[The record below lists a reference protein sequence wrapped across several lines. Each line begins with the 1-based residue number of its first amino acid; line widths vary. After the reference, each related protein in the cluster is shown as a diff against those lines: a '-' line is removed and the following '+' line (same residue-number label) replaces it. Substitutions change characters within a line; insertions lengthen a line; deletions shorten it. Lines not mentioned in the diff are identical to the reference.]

1 MMLVAL
7 LRSFRLWRARC
18 ATMLACTL
26 SLGAFGALAGPPL
39 VPAAAA
45 QGAPTLERAATQ
57 DYELLVETV
66 ASGLEHPWSLAFL
79 PDGAML
85 VTERPGTIRLVT
97 PDGRVSG
104 PLAGTPPVAAEGQAG
119 MLDIALDPDF
129 EANGLVYMAYA
140 EEREGGIGLSVARAV
155 FNREAGAF
163 ATPEVIF
170 RQMPAVSGGRH
181 LGARLAFHPDG
192 TLFVTAGDRGN
203 HSDEAQEPGNHIG
216 AIMRINPDG
225 SIPAGNPHET
235 MPGWAP
241 EIWSIGHRNVQGA
254 TMRPGTEQFWTHEH
268 GARGGDEVNLIE
280 PGLNYGWPVIA
291 YGTHYAGG
299 RIGVGTHREGM
310 EQPVYFWDPA
320 LAPSG
325 MAFYDGEAFPRW
337 QGDLFIGGLVSRVVS
352 RLTLAGDA
360 VIAEERILGELGER
374 IRDVRNG
381 PDGAL
386 YLLTDAANGRILRVV
401 PAP

>member
-1 MMLVAL
+1 MADVMSRFLLYRRVRKVAL
-7 LRSFRLWRARC
+7 A
-18 ATMLACTL
+18 L
-26 SLGAFGALAGPPL
+26 SLGVLAALTGPAL
-39 VPAAAA
+39 IGNAEAQANPA
-45 QGAPTLERAATQ
+45 PERVATQ

-66 ASGLEHPWSLAFL
+66 TSGLEHPWSLAFL

-85 VTERPGTIRLVT
+85 VTERAGTVRLVSA
-97 PDGRVSG
+97 DGRVSD
-104 PLAGTPPVAAEGQAG
+104 PLAGTPPVADINQGG

-129 EANGLVYMAYA
+129 AENRRVYMAYA
-140 EEREGGIGLSVARAV
+140 EERDGGIGLSVARAV
-155 FNREAGAF
+155 FDREAGAF
-163 ATPEVIF
+163 GTLQVIF

-181 LGARLAFHPDG
+181 FGSRLVFHPDG
-192 TLFVTAGDRGN
+192 TLFITAGDRGS
-203 HSDEAQEPGNHIG
+203 HSDEAQEPDNHIG

-225 SIPAGNPHET
+225 SIPQGNPHES

-254 TMRPGTEQFWTHEH
+254 AMRPGTEQFWAHEH

-291 YGTHYAGG
+291 YGVHYSGAP
-299 RIGVGTHREGM
+299 IGLGTHEEGM
-310 EQPVYFWDPA
+310 TQPVFYWDPSI
-320 LAPSG
+320 APSG
-325 MAFYDGEAFPRW
+325 MAFYDGDAFPQW
-337 QGDLFIGGLVSRVVS
+337 QGDLFVGALAGRLLS
-352 RLTLAGDA
+352 RLTFAGDA
-360 VIAEERILGELGER
+360 VIAEERMLGGLGER

-386 YLLTDAANGRILRVV
+386 YLLTDAENGRILRLV

>member
-1 MMLVAL
+1 MVVAVSRS
-7 LRSFRLWRARC
+7 LRLQISRC
-18 ATMLACTL
+18 AGTAALAL
-26 SLGAFGALAGPPL
+26 SLGTLVGLAGPAFIPG
-39 VPAAAA
+39 AAA
-45 QGAPTLERAATQ
+45 QAAATHERVTTQ

-79 PDGAML
+79 PDRAML
-85 VTERPGTIRLVT
+85 VTERTGAIRLVT

-140 EEREGGIGLSVARAV
+140 EERDGGIGLTVARAV
-155 FNREAGAF
+155 FDREAEAF
-163 ATPEVIF
+163 AEPEVIF
-170 RQMPAVSGGRH
+170 RQNPAVSGGRH
-181 LGARLAFHPDG
+181 LGSRLVFHPDG

-203 HSDEAQEPGNHIG
+203 HSDESQEPGNHIG

-235 MPGWAP
+235 MEGWAP

-254 TMRPGTEQFWTHEH
+254 TIRPGTEQLWAHEH

-291 YGTHYAGG
+291 FGTHYSGG

-310 EQPVYFWDPA
+310 EQPVFYWDPA

-325 MAFYDGEAFPRW
+325 MTFYDGEAFPQW

-352 RLTLAGDA
+352 RLTMSGDA

-374 IRDVRNG
+374 FRDVRSG
-381 PDGAL
+381 PGGAL

>member
-1 MMLVAL
+1 ML
-7 LRSFRLWRARC
+7 
-18 ATMLACTL
+18 
-26 SLGAFGALAGPPL
+26 GGALALIVGG
-39 VPAAAA
+39 VAHWPAQA
-45 QGAPTLERAATQ
+45 QTAPTHERIATQ

-66 ASGLEHPWSLAFL
+66 ASGLRHPWSLAFL

-85 VTERPGTIRLVT
+85 VTERPGAIRLVT
-97 PDGRVSG
+97 RDGRVSD
-104 PLAGTPPVAAEGQAG
+104 PLAGTPPVAAVNQAG

-129 EANGLVYMAYA
+129 DENGLVYMAYA
-140 EEREGGIGLSVARAV
+140 EERDGGIALSVARAA
-155 FNREAGAF
+155 FDREAGAF
-163 ATPEVIF
+163 AEPDVIF
-170 RQMPAVSGGRH
+170 RQLPAVSGGRH

-192 TLFVTAGDRGN
+192 TLFVTAGDRGGY
-203 HSDEAQEPGNHIG
+203 SDESQEAGNHIG

-235 MPGWAP
+235 MEGWAP
-241 EIWSIGHRNVQGA
+241 EVWSIGHRNVQGA

-291 YGTHYAGG
+291 YGTHYTGG
-299 RIGVGTHREGM
+299 EIGVGTHKEGM
-310 EQPVYFWDPA
+310 EQPVYYWDPA

-325 MAFYDGEAFPRW
+325 MAFYDGDAFPQW

-352 RLTLAGDA
+352 RLTLSGDS
-360 VIAEERILGELGER
+360 VVAEERILGALGER

-386 YLLTDAANGRILRVV
+386 YLLSDAENGRILRLV
-401 PAP
+401 PVP

>member
-1 MMLVAL
+1 MPNPSPVRVAAILAASLVLPASAGAQSGHAEQRIETAL
-7 LRSFRLWRARC
+7 YDVR
-18 ATMLACTL
+18 
-26 SLGAFGALAGPPL
+26 
-39 VPAAAA
+39 
-45 QGAPTLERAATQ
+45 
-57 DYELLVETV
+57 VETV
-66 ASGLEHPWSLAFL
+66 ASGLEHPWSLVFL

-85 VTERPGTIRLVT
+85 VTERPGAIRLVT
-97 PDGRVSG
+97 ADGRVSD
-104 PLAGTPPVAAEGQAG
+104 PLAGTPPVAAVNQGG

-140 EEREGGIGLSVARAV
+140 EERDGGIALSVARAV
-155 FNREAGAF
+155 FDREAEAF
-163 ATPEVIF
+163 DAPEVIF
-170 RQMPAVSGGRH
+170 RQLPAVSGGRH
-181 LGARLAFHPDG
+181 LGARLVFHPDG
-192 TLFVTAGDRGN
+192 TLFITAGDRGV
-203 HSDEAQEPGNHIG
+203 HSDESQEPGNHIG

-225 SIPAGNPHET
+225 SIPPGNPHE
-235 MPGWAP
+235 MMQGWAP

-254 TMRPGTEQFWTHEH
+254 TMRPGTVQFWTHEH

-291 YGTHYAGG
+291 YGVHYTGG
-299 RIGVGTHREGM
+299 QIGVGTHKEGM
-310 EQPVYFWDPA
+310 EQPVYYWDPA

-325 MAFYDGEAFPRW
+325 MAFYDGEAFPQW

-352 RLTLAGDA
+352 RLTLAGDS

-386 YLLTDAANGRILRVV
+386 YLLTDAANGRILRVI

>member
-1 MMLVAL
+1 MAQVMLRFLRLRPGRHAPRVAL
-7 LRSFRLWRARC
+7 A
-18 ATMLACTL
+18 L
-26 SLGAFGALAGPPL
+26 SLGALVALAGPAL
-39 VPAAAA
+39 IGGTHAQTGPA
-45 QGAPTLERAATQ
+45 PERVATQ
-57 DYELLVETV
+57 DHELLVETV

-85 VTERPGTIRLVT
+85 VTERPGAIRLVT
-97 PDGRVSG
+97 ADGRVSD
-104 PLAGTPPVAAEGQAG
+104 PLAGTPPVAAVNQGG

-140 EEREGGIGLSVARAV
+140 EERDGGIGLSVARAV
-155 FNREAGAF
+155 FDREAEAF
-163 ATPEVIF
+163 AEPEVIF
-170 RQMPAVSGGRH
+170 RQLPAVSGGRH
-181 LGARLAFHPDG
+181 LGARLVFHPDG
-192 TLFVTAGDRGN
+192 TLFVTAGDRGG
-203 HSDEAQEPGNHIG
+203 HSDESQEPGNHIG

-225 SIPAGNPHET
+225 SIPPGNPHES
-235 MPGWAP
+235 MEGWAP

-280 PGLNYGWPVIA
+280 PGQNYGWPVIA
-291 YGTHYAGG
+291 YGTHYTGG
-299 RIGVGTHREGM
+299 EIGLGTHKEGM
-310 EQPVYFWDPA
+310 EQPVYYWDPA

-325 MAFYDGEAFPRW
+325 MAFYDGAAFPQW

-360 VIAEERILGELGER
+360 VINEERILGELGER

-386 YLLTDAANGRILRVV
+386 YLLTDAENGRILRLV